1 MSTRLFSYLI
11 IWVAYLL
18 FMRNFA
24 PLGIDWLP
32 WHEARIFN
40 FIEYLNI
47 HEYWN
52 SYGFSIWNKC
62 IDCNLSDDISTQ
74 IYLSKHSFSFSH
86 LLLINSLLG
95 KDYFIFLGPLI
106 DKAVI
111 FFTAAACAELF
122 LLIIKDLIRIPL
134 FYVGILTF
142 SLFALNPWTYKMI
155 LSAWTEIYFLM
166 FFLFALIAL
175 IKERHNLGLLFLFLS
190 GLYNYQWSFFVA
202 TFIIL
207 ISVFSYIVKA
217 KPIKIFNF
225 PDSTKPA
232 LNFYKVIFSLLFPV
246 LIFMTLKFLADSSI
260 EGVSGSSVLYRIG
273 ITGSDI
279 HNGGL
284 LGSFQFLGGNRLSN
298 CLNGPNFP
306 FLSEDLNMRI
316 SIYNCLLSLAGMFI
330 ISLISLGG
338 FFHLLRKSNLSYI
351 LLPLFFALVAMV
363 FTLQQSLSVH
373 LMGYSYIFSVFFS
386 IGLASNAVFAINNS
400 QSSVLRMVFSLPI
413 FAGIIILCIHVSML
427 TGINS

>member
-1 MSTRLFSYLI
+1 
-11 IWVAYLL
+11 
-18 FMRNFA
+18 
-24 PLGIDWLP
+24 
-32 WHEARIFN
+32 
-40 FIEYLNI
+40 
-47 HEYWN
+47 
-52 SYGFSIWNKC
+52 
-62 IDCNLSDDISTQ
+62 
-74 IYLSKHSFSFSH
+74 
-86 LLLINSLLG
+86 
-95 KDYFIFLGPLI
+95 
-106 DKAVI
+106 
-111 FFTAAACAELF
+111 

-202 TFIIL
+202 SFIIL

-232 LNFYKVIFSLLFPV
+232 LNFNKVIFSLLFPV

-284 LGSFQFLGGNRLSN
+284 LGSFQFLGGNKLSN

-316 SIYNCLLSLAGMFI
+316 SIYNCLLSLIGMFI